1 METTVTQKRKRNDST
16 PDERSIWTS
25 MSILTLS
32 GIMLTIAVVWRVVD
46 QFVLGLGNTWMNI
59 LPSKLFPFLI
69 IIGFFWKYRRD
80 EIASVLGLS
89 KYMLRAQIVAGL
101 FVGFLVSAGIDL
113 GGTILYGL
121 VIDPAYP
128 LELHIL
134 NQDLLG
140 YLFFFF
146 LTNAFLEEILFRGL
160 IQNSLKT
167 RYSPKIAILIS
178 AVLFGIWHAGW
189 PLLNASPG
197 ESVITTVAMMVF
209 FTTILGLLFGI
220 YYERFSSGKSLMGL
234 IVAHTIFNF
243 IGENFKIGPEPVMQG
258 PDLGFANSGV
268 MVVSMVLFLLI
279 FSVLFFV
286 FWRYKI
292 EQFSE
297 DWNRVSRRVKTTL
310 TGLSKKVTAKQDNCF
325 EV

>member
-1 METTVTQKRKRNDST
+1 MVTIMSQERDDSVH
-16 PDERSIWTS
+16 DEKSMWAS

-32 GIMLTIAVVWRVVD
+32 GIMLAIGVVWRIVD
-46 QFVLGLGNTWMNI
+46 QFVLGLGDTWMNI

-69 IIGFFWKYRRD
+69 ILGFFWKYRRN

-89 KYMLRAQIVAGL
+89 KDQLKAQLAAGL
-101 FVGFLVSAGIDL
+101 VIGFLISALIDF
-113 GGTILYGL
+113 GGTIFYGL
-121 VIDPAYP
+121 VIDPTYP

-134 NQDLLG
+134 NQELLG
-140 YLFFFF
+140 YLFLFF

-167 RYSPKIAILIS
+167 RYSPKIAIAVS
-178 AVLFGIWHAGW
+178 AIIFGVWHAGW
-189 PLLNASPG
+189 PLLNASTTD
-197 ESVITTVAMMVF
+197 SVVTSVAMMVF

-234 IVAHTIFNF
+234 VVAHTIFNYVS
-243 IGENFKIGPEPVMQG
+243 ESFKIGPEPRMQG

-268 MVVSMVLFLLI
+268 MAVTMLFFLI
-279 FSVLFFV
+279 VFSVLFIV

-292 EQFSE
+292 EQVGNM
-297 DWNRVSRRVKTTL
+297 WNRISGKFRNL
-310 TGLSKKVTAKQDNCF
+310 IPGLPKKETAKQDNSF

>member
-1 METTVTQKRKRNDST
+1 MVTTMTQKSSDSVH
-16 PDERSIWTS
+16 DEKSIWAS

-32 GIMLTIAVVWRVVD
+32 GIMLTIGVVWRIVD

-59 LPSKLFPFLI
+59 LPSKLFPLLI

-89 KYMLRAQIVAGL
+89 KDQLKTQLVAGL
-101 FVGFLVSAGIDL
+101 VIGFLISVLIDF
-113 GGTILYGL
+113 GGTIFYSLI
-121 VIDPAYP
+121 IDPTYP
-128 LELHIL
+128 LELNIL
-134 NQDLLG
+134 NQELLG
-140 YLFFFF
+140 YMFFFF

-167 RYSPKIAILIS
+167 RYSAKVAILVS
-178 AVLFGIWHAGW
+178 AIIFGFWHSGW

-197 ESVITTVAMMVF
+197 ESVLTTVSMMVF

-243 IGENFKIGPEPVMQG
+243 VGECFKLGPEPTMQG

-268 MVVSMVLFLLI
+268 MMVTMLFFLII
-279 FSVLFFV
+279 FSILFFV
-286 FWRYKI
+286 FWTYKI
-292 EQFSE
+292 EQFSDGWKRISE
-297 DWNRVSRRVKTTL
+297 RVRTTIA
-310 TGLSKKVTAKQDNCF
+310 GLPKKETAEQDNSF

>member
-1 METTVTQKRKRNDST
+1 MVTTMTQKRGDSVH
-16 PDERSIWTS
+16 DEKSIWAS

-32 GIMLTIAVVWRVVD
+32 GIMLAIGVVWRIVD
-46 QFVLGLGNTWMNI
+46 QFVLGLGDTWMNI

-69 IIGFFWKYRRD
+69 ILGFFWKYRRD

-89 KYMLRAQIVAGL
+89 KNQLKAQIAAGL
-101 FVGFLVSAGIDL
+101 VIGFLISVLIDF
-113 GGTILYGL
+113 GGTIFYGL
-121 VIDPAYP
+121 VIDPTYP
-128 LELHIL
+128 LELHII
-134 NQDLLG
+134 NQELLG
-140 YLFFFF
+140 YLFLFF

-167 RYSPKIAILIS
+167 RYSPKIAIMVS
-178 AVLFGIWHAGW
+178 AIIFGVWHAGW

-197 ESVITTVAMMVF
+197 ESVVTTVAMMVF

-243 IGENFKIGPEPVMQG
+243 ANECFKIGPEPTMQG
-258 PDLGFANSGV
+258 PDLGFANPGV
-268 MVVSMVLFLLI
+268 MVVSMLFFLLV
-279 FSVLFFV
+279 FSILFYV

-292 EQFSE
+292 EQAAAL
-297 DWNRVSRRVKTTL
+297 WNRTSMRVRNTIP
-310 TGLSKKVTAKQDNCF
+310 GLSKKETAEQDNSF

>member
-1 METTVTQKRKRNDST
+1 MVTTMTQKSSDSVH
-16 PDERSIWTS
+16 DEKSIWAS

-32 GIMLTIAVVWRVVD
+32 GIMLTIGVVWRIVD
-46 QFVLGLGNTWMNI
+46 QFVLGLGDTWMNI
-59 LPSKLFPFLI
+59 MPSKLFPFLI
-69 IIGFFWKYRRD
+69 IIGFFWKYRRE

-89 KYMLRAQIVAGL
+89 KDQLKTQLVAGL
-101 FVGFLVSAGIDL
+101 IIGFLISVIIDF
-113 GGTILYGL
+113 GGTIFYGL
-121 VIDPAYP
+121 VIDPTYP
-128 LELHIL
+128 LELHII
-134 NQDLLG
+134 NPELLG
-140 YLFFFF
+140 YMFFFF

-167 RYSPKIAILIS
+167 RYSPKIAIVVS
-178 AVLFGIWHAGW
+178 AIIFGVWHAGW

-197 ESVITTVAMMVF
+197 ESVVTTVSMMVF

-234 IVAHTIFNF
+234 VVAHTIFNYVN
-243 IGENFKIGPEPVMQG
+243 ECFKIGPEPTMQG
-258 PDLGFANSGV
+258 PDMGFANPGV
-268 MVVSMVLFLLI
+268 MMVSMFFFLII
-279 FSVLFFV
+279 FSILFIV

-297 DWNRVSRRVKTTL
+297 GWNRISERVRNTIP
-310 TGLSKKVTAKQDNCF
+310 GLSKKVPAKQDNSF

>member
-1 METTVTQKRKRNDST
+1 MVTTMTQKSSDSVH
-16 PDERSIWTS
+16 DEKSIWAS

-32 GIMLTIAVVWRVVD
+32 GIMLTIGVVWRIVD
-46 QFVLGLGNTWMNI
+46 QFVLGLGDTWLNI
-59 LPSKLFPFLI
+59 LPSKLFPLLI

-89 KYMLRAQIVAGL
+89 NNQLKAQLAAGL
-101 FVGFLVSAGIDL
+101 VIGFMISALIDF
-113 GGTILYGL
+113 GGTIFYGL
-121 VIDPAYP
+121 VIDPTYP

-134 NQDLLG
+134 NPELLG
-140 YLFFFF
+140 YMFFFF

-167 RYSPKIAILIS
+167 RYSAKVAILTS
-178 AVLFGIWHAGW
+178 AIIFGVWHAGW

-197 ESVITTVAMMVF
+197 ESVITTVSMMVF

-220 YYERFSSGKSLMGL
+220 YYERFSSGESLMGL
-234 IVAHTIFNF
+234 VVAHIIFNYVS
-243 IGENFKIGPEPVMQG
+243 ECFKIGPEPTMQG

-268 MVVSMVLFLLI
+268 MMVSMLFFLII
-279 FSVLFFV
+279 FSILFIV

-292 EQFSE
+292 EQFS
-297 DWNRVSRRVKTTL
+297 DGWNRISERVRTKL
-310 TGLSKKVTAKQDNCF
+310 PGQSKKVTAEHDNSF

>member
-1 METTVTQKRKRNDST
+1 MVTTVTQKSSDSVQ
-16 PDERSIWTS
+16 EEQSVWAS
-25 MSILTLS
+25 MSILTIS
-32 GIMLTIAVVWRVVD
+32 GIMLTIGVLWRIVD
-46 QFVLGLGNTWMNI
+46 QFVFGLGDTWMNI

-89 KYMLRAQIVAGL
+89 KNQLKTQLVAGL
-101 FVGFLVSAGIDL
+101 VIGFLISALIDF
-113 GGTILYGL
+113 GGTIFYGL
-121 VIDPAYP
+121 VIDTTYP
-128 LELHIL
+128 LELHII
-134 NQDLLG
+134 NQELLG
-140 YLFFFF
+140 YLFLFF

-167 RYSPKIAILIS
+167 RYSPKIAILVS
-178 AVLFGIWHAGW
+178 AIIFGVWHAGW

-197 ESVITTVAMMVF
+197 ESVITTVSMMVF

-234 IVAHTIFNF
+234 IVAHTIFNYVN
-243 IGENFKIGPEPVMQG
+243 ECFKIGPEPTMQG
-258 PDLGFANSGV
+258 PDMGFANSGV
-268 MVVSMVLFLLI
+268 MAVSMLFFLLI
-279 FSVLFFV
+279 FSMLFIV

-292 EQFSE
+292 EQAS
-297 DWNRVSRRVKTTL
+297 DLWNRTSIRVRNTIP
-310 TGLSKKVTAKQDNCF
+310 GLPKKETAEQDNSF

>member
-1 METTVTQKRKRNDST
+1 MVTTMTQKSSDSVH
-16 PDERSIWTS
+16 DEKSMWAS

-32 GIMLTIAVVWRVVD
+32 GIMLTIGVVWRIVD
-46 QFVLGLGNTWMNI
+46 QFVLGLGVTWMNI

-69 IIGFFWKYRRD
+69 IIGFFWKYRRE
-80 EIASVLGLS
+80 EIASVLGFS
-89 KYMLRAQIVAGL
+89 KDQLKTQLIAGL
-101 FVGFLVSAGIDL
+101 VIGFLISVLIDF
-113 GGTILYGL
+113 GGTIFYGL
-121 VIDPAYP
+121 VIDPTYP

-134 NQDLLG
+134 TPELLG
-140 YLFFFF
+140 YMFFFF

-167 RYSPKIAILIS
+167 RYSTKVAILVS
-178 AVLFGIWHAGW
+178 AIIFGVWHAGW

-197 ESVITTVAMMVF
+197 ESVITTVSMMVF

-220 YYERFSSGKSLMGL
+220 YYERFSSGKSLTGL
-234 IVAHTIFNF
+234 IVAHTIFNYVN
-243 IGENFKIGPEPVMQG
+243 ECFKIGPEPTMQG
-258 PDLGFANSGV
+258 PDMGFANSGI
-268 MVVSMVLFLLI
+268 MMVSMLFFLII
-279 FSVLFFV
+279 FSILFIV

-297 DWNRVSRRVKTTL
+297 GWIRISERVRNTIPGR
-310 TGLSKKVTAKQDNCF
+310 SKKVTAEQDNSF

>member
-1 METTVTQKRKRNDST
+1 MVTTMTQKSSDSVH
-16 PDERSIWTS
+16 DEKSIWTS

-32 GIMLTIAVVWRVVD
+32 GIMLTIGVLWRIVD
-46 QFVLGLGNTWMNI
+46 QFALGLGDTWMNI

-69 IIGFFWKYRRD
+69 IFGFFWKYRRD

-89 KYMLRAQIVAGL
+89 RDQLKTQLAAGL
-101 FVGFLVSAGIDL
+101 VIGFLISALIDF
-113 GGTILYGL
+113 GGTIFYGL
-121 VIDPAYP
+121 VIDPTYP
-128 LELHIL
+128 LELHII
-134 NQDLLG
+134 NPELLG
-140 YLFFFF
+140 YMFFFF

-167 RYSPKIAILIS
+167 RYSPKIAILVS
-178 AVLFGIWHAGW
+178 AIIFGVWHAGW

-234 IVAHTIFNF
+234 VVAHTIFNYVN
-243 IGENFKIGPEPVMQG
+243 ECFKIGPEPTMQG
-258 PDLGFANSGV
+258 PDMGFANPEV
-268 MVVSMVLFLLI
+268 MMVSMVFFLII
-279 FSVLFFV
+279 FSMLFVV
-286 FWRYKI
+286 FWKYKI
-292 EQFSE
+292 EYASE
-297 DWNRVSRRVKTTL
+297 RWYRISQSMRNIVP
-310 TGLSKKVTAKQDNCF
+310 GLSKKETAEQDNTF

>member
-1 METTVTQKRKRNDST
+1 METTLTQKKRDSGS
-16 PDERSIWTS
+16 DERSIWTS

-32 GIMLTIAVVWRVVD
+32 GIMLTIGVLWRVVD
-46 QFVLGLGNTWMNI
+46 QFVLGLGDTWMNI

-69 IIGFFWKYRRD
+69 IVGFFWRYRRE

-89 KYMLRAQIVAGL
+89 KHQLKAQLTVGL
-101 FVGFLVSAGIDL
+101 IIGFLISGVIDF

-121 VIDPAYP
+121 VIDPTYP

-134 NQDLLG
+134 NQELLG

-146 LTNAFLEEILFRGL
+146 VTNAFLEETLFRGL

-167 RYSPKIAILIS
+167 RYSPKIAILVS
-178 AVLFGIWHAGW
+178 AVLFGLWHAGW

-197 ESVITTVAMMVF
+197 ESVVTAVSMMVF

-234 IVAHTIFNF
+234 VIAHTIFNYVS
-243 IGENFKIGPEPVMQG
+243 ECFKIGPEPTMQG

-268 MVVSMVLFLLI
+268 MMVSLLFFLII
-279 FSVLFFV
+279 FSLLFVV
-286 FWRYKI
+286 FWKYKI

-297 DWNRVSRRVKTTL
+297 GWNRIREKVRTTSP
-310 TGLSKKVTAKQDNCF
+310 GLSKKVPEQDNRY